1 MMNGQKNIAL
11 LFTDQDAR
19 GFTLIEMLV
28 SMTMGLLIL
37 AGLTSMFVSMNDASR
52 AVSSRSDRMGDLYLA
67 SHIMQAELRESKNLC
82 WDAAKNRIIYEPLD
96 SSNPLIIKTC
106 NTVNPTNGSF
116 EFRPAKTG
124 KPTPYICWDR
134 PNKGDGCQELIRDMS
149 APNPSN
155 PSTPPNPL
163 GLIATQ
169 SANLIWTIT
178 LTSSYLNE
186 NKANKTLSLRFKTW
200 KRN

>member
-1 MMNGQKNIAL
+1 MGGQANIAPVCER
-11 LFTDQDAR
+11 QDTR

-28 SMTMGLLIL
+28 GMTMGLLIL
-37 AGLTSMFVSMNDASR
+37 AGLTTMFVSMNDASR

-67 SHIMQAELRESKNLC
+67 SHIMQAELRESKNIC
-82 WDAAKNRIIYEPLD
+82 WEAAKNRIIYRPLD
-96 SSNPLIIKTC
+96 STVPLAC
-106 NTVNPTNGSF
+106 NTVDASQGSF
-116 EFRPAKTG
+116 EFKPAKTG
-124 KPTPYICWDR
+124 KPTPYICWNR
-134 PNKGDGCQELIRDMS
+134 PNKADGCQELIRGMS
-149 APNPSN
+149 ASN
-155 PSTPPNPL
+155 PP
-163 GLIATQ
+163 GLVATQ

>member
-67 SHIMQAELRESKNLC
+67 SHIMQAELRESKALC
-82 WDAAKNRIIYEPLD
+82 WDTSKNQIIYQPLD
-96 SSNPLIIKTC
+96 SSIALDTAAC
-106 NTVNPTNGSF
+106 NTVDSTHGSF
-116 EFRPAKTG
+116 KIMPVKTG
-124 KPTPYICWDR
+124 HPTPYICWDR
-134 PNKGDGCQELIRDMS
+134 PGKGDGCQELIRDMS
-149 APNPSN
+149 ASGLVASQ
-155 PSTPPNPL
+155 ST
-163 GLIATQ
+163 
-169 SANLIWTIT
+169 NLIWTIT

>member
-1 MMNGQKNIAL
+1 MMGSQKNIVL
-11 LFTDQDAR
+11 LLADQDVR

-28 SMTMGLLIL
+28 GMTMGLLIL

-52 AVSSRSDRMGDLYLA
+52 AVSSRSDQMGNLYLA
-67 SHIMQAELRESKNLC
+67 SHIMQAELRESQDLC
-82 WDAAKNRIIYEPLD
+82 WDATKNRIIYRPLD
-96 SSNPLIIKTC
+96 SIIPLDTTAC
-106 NTVNPTNGSF
+106 NTVDASQGSF

-124 KPTPYICWDR
+124 HPTPYICWDR
-134 PNKGDGCQELIRDMS
+134 PNKTRCEELIRGMS
-149 APNPSN
+149 ASN
-155 PSTPPNPL
+155 PS
-163 GLIATQ
+163 GLVASQ
-169 SANLIWTIT
+169 SANSIWTIT